1 MSEVDQKVTGPTIPP
16 TTSADPL
23 RRVPLDQ
30 PWLGSLLRPT
40 LIAVMIICLDVA
52 LLALVSRVSPTL
64 AGGYAQVILML
75 GLVATL
81 LGCVTTTWLAQPAY
95 RHLRRPIYRLA
106 EFLFLLVFTRLLLWL
121 LFGEL
126 PTLTAL
132 IYRPLAAL
140 FDGPYIVA
148 ALIIVLSWFFAG
160 ELTSELLR
168 LALQPDEL
176 YALAEDRIGEL
187 VRTSNSDRPAVL
199 QRFVAN
205 WVGGG
210 VLMVLIAASMRLA
223 RPENNGFFA
232 ITRQNIDPT
241 LITAII
247 LYFLAGLLLIS
258 QGQLALLRTRWLI
271 DRVPAS
277 DTVLRNWPIYVF
289 ALLLVVALLATLLP
303 FGGTFWLAQILF
315 TVLTFIF
322 NGIFAIFRFFMGLF
336 LLLVA
341 LLTGESPPPPP
352 TEAAPPPPPVFE
364 ALPPAASQLP
374 AWTGGMIFWIVM
386 AIFLGYAAYIYLND
400 KGVQFTWLRTFW
412 QLLRARWSLLTG
424 AYQQWQQSRV
434 RTEPGEAEAANER
447 RSWLHLGRQR
457 GWQHLDPTQQVRY
470 FYLKTLEQTKEKGL
484 GRKIDETPARYAP
497 RLAAHFAEQPEQ
509 AQAVEELTSAFV
521 QARYTNKPM
530 QSTQAER
537 IEQLWQKFKRFL
549 AEQS

>member
-1 MSEVDQKVTGPTIPP
+1 MSEAEQKVTVPIIGPDAN
-16 TTSADPL
+16 ADPL
-23 RRVPLDQ
+23 LRVPLDQ

-52 LLALVSRVSPTL
+52 LLSLVSRVSPAL
-64 AGGYAQVILML
+64 AGAYAQVVL
-75 GLVATL
+75 GLSLVATL

-121 LFGEL
+121 LFGGL
-126 PTLTAL
+126 PTVTAL
-132 IYRPLAAL
+132 IYQPLAAL

-148 ALIIVLSWFFAG
+148 VLVIVLSWFFAG

-176 YALAEDRIGEL
+176 FALAEDRIGEL

-210 VLMVLIAASMRLA
+210 IVMVLIAASVRLA
-223 RPENNGFFA
+223 RPENGFFA

-241 LITAII
+241 VITAII

-289 ALLLVVALLATLLP
+289 ALLLVVALVATLLP
-303 FGGTFWLAQILF
+303 FGGTFLLAQLLYTVITFLF
-315 TVLTFIF
+315 NAL
-322 NGIFAIFRFFMGLF
+322 FAIFRFFMGLF

-341 LLTGESPPPPP
+341 ALSGEPPPPPPAATPPPPPP
-352 TEAAPPPPPVFE
+352 TFE
-364 ALPPAASQLP
+364 ALPQAASQLP

-386 AIFLGYAAYIYLND
+386 AIFLGYAAYIYLSD

-412 QLLRARWSLLTG
+412 QLLRARWALLTG
-424 AYQQWQQSRV
+424 AYQQWQQTRV
-434 RTEPGEAEAANER
+434 QPAAQGEGETDQRTGWFNF
-447 RSWLHLGRQR
+447 GGQR
-457 GWQHLDPTQQVRY
+457 GWRQLDPTQQVRY
-470 FYLKTLEQTKEKGL
+470 FYLKTLEAAAEKGL

-497 RLAAHFAEQPEQ
+497 RLAATFTEQPEE
-509 AQAVEELTSAFV
+509 AQAVEELTAAFI
-521 QARYTNKPM
+521 QARYTARPL
-530 QSTQAER
+530 QAAQAAR
-537 IEQLWQKFKRFL
+537 MEQLWQQFKRRW
-549 AEQS
+549 AERS

>member
-1 MSEVDQKVTGPTIPP
+1 MSEVEQKVTGPTD
-16 TTSADPL
+16 DPL
-23 RRVPLDQ
+23 LRVPLDQ

-52 LLALVSRVSPTL
+52 LLALVGRVSPAL
-64 AGGYAQVILML
+64 AGAYAQVVLL
-75 GLVATL
+75 LSLVATL

-121 LFGEL
+121 LFGSL

-176 YALAEDRIGEL
+176 FALAEDRIGEL

-223 RPENNGFFA
+223 RPESNGFFA

-271 DRVPAS
+271 DRVPTS

-315 TVLTFIF
+315 MVLTFIF

-341 LLTGESPPPPP
+341 LLTGESPPPPA
-352 TEAAPPPPPVFE
+352 TEAPPPPPPPAFE
-364 ALPPAASQLP
+364 ALPQAASQLP

-386 AIFLGYAAYIYLND
+386 AIFLSYAAYIYLND

-412 QLLRARWSLLTG
+412 QLLRARWALLTG
-424 AYQQWQQSRV
+424 AYQQWHQTRV
-434 RTEPGEAEAANER
+434 HTQPGEGEESSQR
-447 RSWLHLGRQR
+447 GSWRNVGRQR

-470 FYLKTLEQTKEKGL
+470 FYLKTLEQAKEKGL
-484 GRKIDETPARYAP
+484 GRKIDETPARYGP
-497 RLAAHFAEQPEQ
+497 RLATNFTEQPEQ
-509 AQAVEELTSAFV
+509 AQAIEELTTAFI
-521 QARYTNKPM
+521 QARYTQKAT
-530 QSTQAER
+530 SAAQATR